1 METLLLTPFVS
12 VTGLSVS
19 TYSTTQQL
27 RRINKSENTMCRPK
41 SANRANRI
49 RTYKC
54 KNQNLVPYLLAIALY
69 SHFPPFISL
78 VLNPTAFAIKPKTFL
93 KDFVKLLSFRFR
105 LLALGKLKFEFSTL
119 ISKLYDLS
127 FTAKP
132 IIFDFKSES
141 NPISVFNTIILPTEL

>member
-1 METLLLTPFVS
+1 
-12 VTGLSVS
+12 
-19 TYSTTQQL
+19 
-27 RRINKSENTMCRPK
+27 
-41 SANRANRI
+41 
-49 RTYKC
+49 
-54 KNQNLVPYLLAIALY
+54 
-69 SHFPPFISL
+69 